1 MDDKILQ
8 TLEYAK
14 IVYKLTQ
21 HAATSLGK
29 AVAEAVRPSSDLE
42 EVKRLLQVTDE
53 AYKADRLKGNAPFG
67 GVVDIRASVL
77 RSRIGGTLKSV

>member
-53 AYKADRLKGNAPFG
+53 AYKADRLERQCAIWRRCGYSRFC
-67 GVVDIRASVL
+67 ASL
-77 RSRIGGTLKSV
+77 SHRRHAESV